1 MLEEFKKA
9 EKYIAEAKRILITT
23 HERTDGDDLG
33 TALAFYNHLI
43 AEGKHVTVN
52 IVGGVPKQLRFL
64 PGSEAVIED
73 IDHAQFD
80 LLIISGCSN
89 PERIGNPNIVSLSIP
104 TINFDHHRD
113 NTLFGT
119 INIVDPTKSS
129 VAELAFNFFQNSNW
143 IISPTSATCLL
154 TGIFTDTGSFMHSN
168 TESSTFQAASELMRR
183 GGLLNKVAKQT
194 FSGKDISALR
204 AWGRALEN
212 AYFDAKNKIIY
223 SVITDNDLKDLGNV
237 QPSVFEGLVET
248 LNKVPDAKMALFLKQ
263 DGEVIKGSLRSETY
277 KGINVSKVAKLFGGG
292 GHALASGF
300 SLVGKLTKDDAGSWQ
315 VVS

>member
-1 MLEEFKKA
+1 MEPFFSQA
-9 EKYIAEAKRILITT
+9 VKYIAEAQRILITT

-33 TALAFYNHLI
+33 TALAFYNFLT
-43 AEGKHVTVN
+43 AQGKDVLVSV
-52 IVGGVPKQLRFL
+52 VGGVPKQLRFL
-64 PGSEAVIED
+64 PGSETVAED
-73 IDHAQFD
+73 IAEQNFD

-89 PERIGNPNIVSLSIP
+89 PNRIGNPKITSLQIP
-104 TINFDHHRD
+104 SINFDHHRD

-119 INIVDPTKSS
+119 VNIVDHTKSS
-129 VAELAFNFFQNSNW
+129 VAELAYDFFQAHRWPMSANV
-143 IISPTSATCLL
+143 ATCLL

-168 TESSTFQAASELMRR
+168 TESSTFKAASELMRR
-183 GGLLNKVAKQT
+183 GGLLNKVAKNT
-194 FSGKDISALR
+194 FSGKDVSALR

-212 AYFDAKNKIIY
+212 AYFDAKSKIIY
-223 SVITDNDLKDLGNV
+223 SVITDKDLKDLGDV

-263 DGEVIKGSLRSETY
+263 DGEVIKGSLRSESY